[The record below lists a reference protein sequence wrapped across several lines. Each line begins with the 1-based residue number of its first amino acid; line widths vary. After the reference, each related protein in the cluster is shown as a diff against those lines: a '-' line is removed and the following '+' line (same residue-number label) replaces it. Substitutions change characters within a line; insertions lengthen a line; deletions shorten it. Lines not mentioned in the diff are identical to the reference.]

1 METLSIKISK
11 DDKLRL
17 RQLAL
22 QRKVS
27 LSALL
32 REGLK
37 HIVQSGTDQG
47 EASCYSRAAKY
58 LEPNARLGAR
68 GLGDLSTNKKRMEGF
83 GGDAGSASV
92 DSVAEA
98 LPLRSNLAEST
109 KSPNKVKVRALRFK
123 ILFFNNSQHLRLLRG
138 RLIKSQDREEDGRGL
153 PWLQLFVAEPVL
165 WLSFSD
171 DNKNL
176 LDAL

>member
-11 DDKLRL
+11 DDKTRL

-32 REGLK
+32 REGLEN
-37 HIVQSGTDQG
+37 IVQDSTNTG

-58 LEPNARLGAR
+58 LGPDAALGTS

-83 GGDAGSASV
+83 G
-92 DSVAEA
+92 
-98 LPLRSNLAEST
+98 R
-109 KSPNKVKVRALRFK
+109 
-123 ILFFNNSQHLRLLRG
+123 
-138 RLIKSQDREEDGRGL
+138 
-153 PWLQLFVAEPVL
+153 
-165 WLSFSD
+165 
-171 DNKNL
+171 
-176 LDAL
+176 